1 MSSQSAVSV
10 CNLALLSVG
19 GRTQISSINPSDG
32 SPAAD
37 ACATLFQFV
46 FEQYARTAKWG
57 CLKKQITLTMVGAAQ
72 GTPENLTGKSLPIPA
87 VPWSYAYL
95 YPPDCLM
102 MRQIVP
108 PANSTAPTTEP
119 QTTIAN
125 SVTPWIPGQYSIP
138 YEIGYSTDSN
148 GNPIQVIL
156 TNQQNAI
163 GNYTVNQPDPASW
176 DALFTSGYVAAL
188 AVYLAP
194 ALTLNM
200 ALMAQCKQ
208 QAEAVISIARTADG
222 NENPVSQDHVPDW
235 ILARQGATGTLFFQP
250 KYNAYGF
257 FSMVWPGV
265 V

>member
-1 MSSQSAVSV
+1 MASQSQISV

-19 GRTQISSINPSDG
+19 GRAQVSSINPSDG
-32 SPAAD
+32 SPAGD
-37 ACATLFQFV
+37 ACSTLFQFV
-46 FEQYARTAKWG
+46 FEQFARTAKWG
-57 CLKKQITLTMVGAAQ
+57 CLKKQVTLSLIQAAQ
-72 GTPENLTGKSLPIPA
+72 GTPENPNGTSLPIPP

-95 YPPDCLM
+95 YPADCLM
-102 MRQIVP
+102 LRQIMP
-108 PANSTAPTTEP
+108 PYNTTAITSEA
-119 QTTIAN
+119 QTTISN

-138 YEIGYSTDSN
+138 YEIGYSTDSS

-156 TNQQNAI
+156 TNQESAI
-163 GNYTVNQPDPASW
+163 GNYTVNEPDPASW

-200 ALMAQCKQ
+200 ALMVQCKQ
-208 QAEAVISIARTADG
+208 QAEAVISIARAQDG
-222 NENPVSQDHVPDW
+222 NESPVSQNHVPDW
-235 ILARQGATGTLFFQP
+235 VIARSGATGALYYQP
-250 KYNAYGF
+250 RYNAYGY